1 MIRRPP
7 ISTRTDTLFP
17 YTTLFRSLAVE
28 FDAVAAAEAHA
39 GLRDLAVDLDQA
51 VGDALLQRAA
61 RAQAGLGQDLVQ
73 ALFQPRGA
81 GGAFCAALQG
91 KLAAVVR
98 GITHCMLRV
107 LSPSA
112 ARASV
117 FVSSCDGSVDGSAS
131 PSAAAV
137 SGLLASSAS
146 VWLASGSA
154 SSVESVVSRAS

>member
-1 MIRRPP
+1 MR
-7 ISTRTDTLFP
+7 ISDWSSDVCSSDL
-17 YTTLFRSLAVE
+17 VE
-28 FDAVAAAEAHA
+28 FDAVAAADAHA

-117 FVSSCDGSVDGSAS
+117 FVSSDRKSTR
-131 PSAAAV
+131 
-137 SGLLASSAS
+137 LNSSN
-146 VWLASGSA
+146 
-154 SSVESVVSRAS
+154 

>member
-1 MIRRPP
+1 MTRPHP
-7 ISTRTDTLFP
+7 SSTRTDPPLPSTSP
-17 YTTLFRSLAVE
+17 FRSV
-28 FDAVAAAEAHA
+28 DAGAASDAHA

-98 GITHCMLRV
+98 GIPHFMLRV

-117 FVSSCDGSVDGSAS
+117 FVSSCDGWVEGWAS
-131 PSAAAV
+131 PSAAGV
-137 SGLLASSAS
+137 SGLLASSAP
-146 VWLASGSA
+146 VGWDSGGA
-154 SSVESVVSRAS
+154 EG

>member
-1 MIRRPP
+1 MR
-7 ISTRTDTLFP
+7 ISDW
-17 YTTLFRSLAVE
+17 SSDVCSS
-28 FDAVAAAEAHA
+28 
-39 GLRDLAVDLDQA
+39 
-51 VGDALLQRAA
+51 
-61 RAQAGLGQDLVQ
+61 DLV
-73 ALFQPRGA
+73 QPRGA

-146 VWLASGSA
+146 VARK
-154 SSVESVVSRAS
+154 SVVEGQRVSVRVDLGGRGILKKKKKTK

>member
-1 MIRRPP
+1 MIRRPTG
-7 ISTRTDTLFP
+7 STRPYPLLP
-17 YTTLFRSLAVE
+17 YTALFRS
-28 FDAVAAAEAHA
+28 
-39 GLRDLAVDLDQA
+39 
-51 VGDALLQRAA
+51 
-61 RAQAGLGQDLVQ
+61 LVQ

-91 KLAAVVR
+91 NLAAVVR

-137 SGLLASSAS
+137 RSEEHTSELQSLMRLSYAVFCLKNKITHMSQST
-146 VWLASGSA
+146 
-154 SSVESVVSRAS
+154 